1 MICGIGC
8 DIVEVKRFE
17 QKSLDS
23 KYIER
28 FFSGEEIKLAPENQ
42 LSVPLYY
49 ASRFAAKEAFSKAL
63 GTGVKGYPVKDVFVK
78 KLPGGAPCLK
88 VQGKALE
95 IVQEKF
101 GECNFFVT
109 LSHEKNNAVAFVI
122 IEKKE
127 G

>member
-28 FFSGEEIKLAPENQ
+28 FFSGEEIQQAPENQ

-63 GTGVKGYPVKDVFVK
+63 GTGVKGYPVKDVFV
-78 KLPGGAPCLK
+78 
-88 VQGKALE
+88 
-95 IVQEKF
+95 
-101 GECNFFVT
+101 
-109 LSHEKNNAVAFVI
+109 
-122 IEKKE
+122 
-127 G
+127 

>member
-28 FFSGEEIKLAPENQ
+28 FFSGEEIQQAPENQ

-49 ASRFAAKEAFSKAL
+49 ASRFAAKEAFVKAL
-63 GTGVKGYPVKDVFVK
+63 GLGMRLGSWQDMEVVHTNLGAPVLKVKDTFK
-78 KLPGGAPCLK
+78 EELEKRF
-88 VQGKALE
+88 GKAPSLY
-95 IVQEKF
+95 
-101 GECNFFVT
+101 
-109 LSHEKNNAVAFVI
+109 LSISHSQAYAVAQII
-122 IEKKE
+122 IEK
-127 G
+127 